1 MKIEVMIVNVILF
14 ISSNILWFISLN
26 LKIFTKVLIIGLFLQ
41 ISAKMIKST
50 LCGMTAEEIRSLAG
64 LNPFH
69 ALSIANSLYKKRIN
83 NILLYPGIPKRI
95 KEELNNRF
103 YPGIYEPSAS
113 EKSSD
118 GTIKYLFRSEE
129 GLEFE
134 TVFLSDGRRNTVC
147 VSSQSGC
154 RMGCPFC
161 VTGRYGFRGNLK
173 VQDIINQVIGI
184 PEAGRITHVVFMG
197 MGEPMDNIGNVLRAI
212 TVLTAEWGPAIGQRN
227 ITVSTVGITT
237 GVKKFLK
244 HSGCNLA
251 LSLYSPFSDERLVAV
266 PAEKKYP
273 ASEIID
279 IMKNHSAIKRRRM
292 SIAYV
297 MIRDVNDSGKHLEA
311 LKDLLKN
318 TGIRINLLPYHQV
331 PGDNGISSTYERMHY
346 FKHEL
351 VMSGISASIRKSKG
365 IDVSAAC
372 GLLASGLK
380 L

>member
-1 MKIEVMIVNVILF
+1 M
-14 ISSNILWFISLN
+14 S
-26 LKIFTKVLIIGLFLQ
+26 
-41 ISAKMIKST
+41 
-50 LCGMTAEEIRSLAG
+50 AEEIRSLTGATS
-64 LNPFH
+64 FH
-69 ALSIANSLYKKRIN
+69 ALSIANSLYKRRIN
-83 NILLYPGIPKRI
+83 NIMLYPGIPKRI
-95 KEELNNRF
+95 REELDNRF
-103 YPGIYEPSAS
+103 YPGIYEPTVL

-118 GTIKYLFRSEE
+118 GTIKYLFRNGE

-161 VTGRYGFRGNLK
+161 VTGRYGFRGNLN

-197 MGEPMDNIGNVLRAI
+197 MGEPMDNIGNVLKAI
-212 TVLTAEWGPAIGQRN
+212 TVLTAEWGISIGQRN
-227 ITVSTVGITT
+227 ITVSTVGITE
-237 GVKKFLK
+237 GIKKFLK

-273 ASEIID
+273 VSGIID
-279 IMKNHSAIKRRRM
+279 IMKNHVTHKGRRM

-297 MIRDVNDSGKHLEA
+297 MIRDVNDTGRHLEA
-311 LKDLLKN
+311 LKNLLKN
-318 TGIRINLLPYHQV
+318 TGIRVNLLPYHQV
-331 PGDNGISSTYERMHY
+331 PEDINISSTPERLHY